1 MTFSPTS
8 SPASTPDADWVAR
21 VCDLIGD
28 GDAAPSLDSLAEAM
42 GCSPGHLHRRFK
54 AATGLTPK
62 AFAAARRAERL
73 RQGLI
78 GASRVTDVIYE
89 AGFGSS
95 GRFYESS
102 TKLLG
107 MTPSRYRAGGRDER
121 LHFAVAQTSLG
132 ALLAASSQKG
142 VVAILLGDEPD
153 ALVRNLQDRFPRA
166 ELVGADA
173 DYEALIAQV
182 VGFVEAPR
190 LGLDLPLDIRGTAFQ
205 QRVWQALLAIPPGET
220 ATYTQIAAR
229 IGQPAAVRAVASA
242 CAANPLAVV
251 VPCHRVVRTDG
262 SLSGYAW
269 GVARKRTLLSR
280 EAAAAEL
287 PGLLRAAPEHAE

>member
-1 MTFSPTS
+1 MTLTS
-8 SPASTPDADWVAR
+8 EPLVSRAPADWVAK
-21 VCDLIGD
+21 VCDLLGD
-28 GDAAPSLDSLAEAM
+28 GENVPSLDALALAM

-73 RQGLI
+73 REGLVT
-78 GASRVTDVIYE
+78 APRVTDAIYA

-95 GRFYESS
+95 GRFYESA
-102 TKLLG
+102 TQLLG

-121 LHFAVAQTSLG
+121 LRFAVAQTSLG
-132 ALLAASSQKG
+132 AVLVASSDKG
-142 VVAILLGDEPD
+142 VVAILMGDEPD
-153 ALVRNLQDRFPRA
+153 ALVRELQDRFARA

-173 DYEALIAQV
+173 TYEALIAQV
-182 VGFVEAPR
+182 VGFVEAPS

-205 QRVWQALLAIPPGET
+205 QRVWQALQAIPAGET

-242 CAANPLAVV
+242 CAANPLAVA

-269 GVARKRTLLSR
+269 GVARKRTLLAR
-280 EAAAAEL
+280 EAEGG
-287 PGLLRAAPEHAE
+287 PGAGRWGG